1 MATLKCSNIRE
12 RSKDEPRHMQ
22 PVTPDHGTGS
32 ALKGVLQITTSIL
45 RIIRRCT
52 WASPRRSLP
61 CQRWASHR
69 PRSSPGHRCPRHL
82 RHFRVSS
89 HAALACTTPFAG
101 LHGRR
106 VFCRGWVR
114 KGMAGAAAHPVWA
127 HAGQAQTRVRVRPAP
142 ASPPL
147 HAPSPAGTALA
158 PRQDAAFGTV
168 IAGVDGDADVPV
180 SGDVVVV
187 HGEARR
193 CGGAVEGRSVDTGE
207 GRREVVQ
214 RDECEQHCEP
224 EMALGAGLQKG
235 SQFTRRA
242 NDWMLTT
249 VVKKFQVDWFSS
261 SASVHRA
268 ETEAN

>member
-1 MATLKCSNIRE
+1 M
-12 RSKDEPRHMQ
+12 
-22 PVTPDHGTGS
+22 
-32 ALKGVLQITTSIL
+32 
-45 RIIRRCT
+45 
-52 WASPRRSLP
+52 
-61 CQRWASHR
+61 
-69 PRSSPGHRCPRHL
+69 
-82 RHFRVSS
+82 
-89 HAALACTTPFAG
+89 
-101 LHGRR
+101 
-106 VFCRGWVR
+106 
-114 KGMAGAAAHPVWA
+114 
-127 HAGQAQTRVRVRPAP
+127 
-142 ASPPL
+142 
-147 HAPSPAGTALA
+147 
-158 PRQDAAFGTV
+158 

-261 SASVHRA
+261 CASVHRA

>member
-106 VFCRGWVR
+106 VLAEAGSEKEWQAQPRIPSGPTQGRR
-114 KGMAGAAAHPVWA
+114 KRESVYAPPPHRHLCMHPVPRA
-127 HAGQAQTRVRVRPAP
+127 LRSRPVRT
-142 ASPPL
+142 PL
-147 HAPSPAGTALA
+147 L
-158 PRQDAAFGTV
+158 
-168 IAGVDGDADVPV
+168 VP
-180 SGDVVVV
+180 
-187 HGEARR
+187 
-193 CGGAVEGRSVDTGE
+193 
-207 GRREVVQ
+207 
-214 RDECEQHCEP
+214 
-224 EMALGAGLQKG
+224 
-235 SQFTRRA
+235 
-242 NDWMLTT
+242 
-249 VVKKFQVDWFSS
+249 
-261 SASVHRA
+261 
-268 ETEAN
+268 